1 MEEIDHVSF
10 KLGNQDS
17 KPQLVENY
25 DCYKEL
31 WQIEAELEQI
41 QTKAFKSLS
50 SYSWKHLSSPLVALI
65 VIQPKRKTLKFG
77 TKEAIR
83 KLGAP
88 KEVEEV
94 KDMFLEKNFK
104 KKWKNLERER
114 REREIKE
121 FSNANLLLYQLRE
134 RKDLVRITTLT

>member
-1 MEEIDHVSF
+1 M
-10 KLGNQDS
+10 
-17 KPQLVENY
+17 
-25 DCYKEL
+25 
-31 WQIEAELEQI
+31 
-41 QTKAFKSLS
+41 
-50 SYSWKHLSSPLVALI
+50 SSPLVALI

-94 KDMFLEKNFK
+94 KDMFLEKKKK

-134 RKDLVRITTLT
+134 RRDLVRITTLT